1 MDKKRQLI
9 ILLEEIKGQWK
20 TGEILLQLIE
30 ERLLSENDINYIYDL
45 LIDVLEDV
53 KKRIENSIYDD
64 FEIDIKKG
72 LK

>member
-30 ERLLSENDINYIYDL
+30 ERLISENDINYIYDL

-53 KKRIENSIYDD
+53 KKKIENSIYED

>member
-30 ERLLSENDINYIYDL
+30 ERLISENDINYIYDF

-53 KKRIENSIYDD
+53 KKKIENSIYED